1 VSQAQK
7 RLKQNNQKF
16 DKNALHNKR
25 RCPSRLLNAGSAKRS
40 LIGKVFKKERSMAE
54 GTVKWFNPRKGY
66 GFIADK
72 EGRDIFVHYA
82 SISGEGYKTLNEGET
97 VSFDVVEGEKGL
109 RAENVIP
116 KAAVAARGKKNK
128 AAPEGKTTSESS
140 KATENKATS

>member
-1 VSQAQK
+1 
-7 RLKQNNQKF
+7 
-16 DKNALHNKR
+16 
-25 RCPSRLLNAGSAKRS
+25 
-40 LIGKVFKKERSMAE
+40 MAE

-116 KAAVAARGKKNK
+116 KAAAVRGKKTK
-128 AAPEGKTTSESS
+128 AAPEGKTTSESN

>member
-1 VSQAQK
+1 
-7 RLKQNNQKF
+7 
-16 DKNALHNKR
+16 
-25 RCPSRLLNAGSAKRS
+25 
-40 LIGKVFKKERSMAE
+40 MAE

-82 SISGEGYKTLNEGET
+82 SISGEGYKSLNEGEP

-116 KAAVAARGKKNK
+116 KAAASGKETEAASQSK
-128 AAPEGKTTSESS
+128 ATSESS
-140 KATENKATS
+140 EATSESSEAASESSEATSESSEATSESSETAEDEDKATS